1 MVKILP
7 LKGILR
13 ILIIMLPLGWVSAQ
27 DKASAP
33 RQINIVYGANFTKD
47 EVNYPGASIFS
58 KDDKQVQFEHQ
69 GADLW
74 CDIAIF
80 YQKENKLKAI
90 GNIRLTQGDS
100 VQMTSGKIDYDGNV
114 KLAKAWEKVVLKNSD
129 MTLRT
134 DTLYF
139 DRENQESYYNNSGT
153 IIDSANTL
161 TSKIGRYFMEPKK
174 YQFLQSVKIK
184 NPEYTV
190 ESAQLDYYTAT
201 KNAYMYG
208 PSTITGDTYTI
219 YCERG
224 FYDTKVETGYGIK
237 NTRINYNNRIIEG
250 DSVYFNKIREFASA
264 TNNIK
269 VTDTINNGVIRAHY
283 AEVYKAKDSL
293 FATKRAVSV
302 SLVEQDSLYIHGDT
316 LMVTGKP
323 DDRILR
329 AFRNT
334 KFYKTDL
341 SGKCDSLHFKQK
353 TGITQ
358 LIRNP
363 ILWNLENQMTGDS
376 ILLISDMETE
386 KLDSLKVINNAFVIS
401 QDTIGKEGFNQAKG
415 KDLFGKFIENE
426 LKIVDLVKN
435 TEVIYYMYNDDEEL
449 IGINKTICSAI
460 RMTFENS
467 DIEDITF
474 ITNPEG
480 DIFPE
485 EELPENSRKLKGF
498 IWRGDERIRNKDAI
512 FDDDDNNIELVKIQG
527 LDNPIDTEID
537 ATTSEVEKKARD
549 FISSSTSE
557 KDPED
562 KSIIVSANTIPAK
575 KIDGKKPRFEETTG
589 EADLTPGYYLIAN
602 VFKKEENFAK
612 FKRILS
618 DKGIQPKSFFRS
630 LNQYTYVYLERFDSE
645 LEANKAR
652 DSQFNGKY
660 TDDTWI
666 FHVSEK

>member
-1 MVKILP
+1 M
-7 LKGILR
+7 KGIR
-13 ILIIMLPLGWVSAQ
+13 CILILLLSLNWVSAQ
-27 DKASAP
+27 DADPQP

-58 KDDKQVQFEHQ
+58 KDDRQVQFEHQ

-100 VQMTSGKIDYDGNV
+100 VLMTSGKIDYDGDV
-114 KLAKAWEKVVLKNSD
+114 KLAKAWDKVVLKNTD

-139 DRENQESYYNNSGT
+139 DRENQESYYNNIGT
-153 IIDSANTL
+153 IVDSANTL
-161 TSKIGRYFMEPKK
+161 TSKIGRYYMEPKK

-190 ESAQLDYYTAT
+190 ESAHLDYYTT
-201 KNAYMYG
+201 SKNAYMYG
-208 PSTITGDTYTI
+208 PSTITGDTYTL

-250 DSVYFNKIREFASA
+250 DSVYFNKLREFASA

-283 AEVYKAKDSL
+283 AEVYKAKDSV
-293 FATKRAVSV
+293 FATIRAVSI

-323 DDRILR
+323 DERILR

-341 SGKCDSLHFKQK
+341 SGKCDSLHFEQK

-358 LIRNP
+358 LIRKP
-363 ILWNLENQMTGDS
+363 VLWNLENQMTGDS
-376 ILLISDMETE
+376 ILLISDLETE

-401 QDTIGKEGFNQAKG
+401 QDTIGNAGFNQAKG

-435 TEVIYYMYNDDEEL
+435 TEVIYYMYNDDDEL

-474 ITNPEG
+474 ITNPDG

-485 EELPENSRKLKGF
+485 EDLPENSRLLKGF
-498 IWRGDERIRNKDAI
+498 IWRGDERIRSKEAI
-512 FDDDDNNIELVKIQG
+512 FDEDDNNIRLVKIQG
-527 LDNPIDTEID
+527 IDNPIDTDVD
-537 ATTSEVEKKARD
+537 AATSEVDKKARD
-549 FISSSTSE
+549 FINSSIPQKVPKEKSKVTPAVPIPSAQSDGVKKPFEEIKGE
-557 KDPED
+557 KDL
-562 KSIIVSANTIPAK
+562 S
-575 KIDGKKPRFEETTG
+575 
-589 EADLTPGYYLIAN
+589 PGYYLIAN
-602 VFKKEENFAK
+602 VFENKDNFSK
-612 FKRILS
+612 FSRILS
-618 DKGIQPKSFFRS
+618 DRGIEAKSFLRTS
-630 LNQYTYVYLERFDSE
+630 NGYTYVYLERYTT
-645 LEANKAR
+645 EAEAIKAR

-666 FHVSEK
+666 LRVLKK